1 MSLIH
6 THTMRKWSSEQFEI
20 SKLNSLDACAQTR
33 KCFRVRDSCLDV
45 LQVQCSLSLLCSI
58 PMPHYIHPF
67 HLYHTSKCGQIFRT
81 VQNCTCRMRKI
92 FKALGST
99 TLIHTMW
106 SATCSATCQYSTV
119 LISTCQH
126 LSALVSTCQHLSAH
140 ASIRLNIHM
149 LN

>member
-1 MSLIH
+1 MPQYMSLIH

-106 SATCSATCQYSTV
+106 SELHVQQLVSTQQYS
-119 LISTCQH
+119 
-126 LSALVSTCQHLSAH
+126 SALVSTCQHLSAH